1 MIIDNSHIFYYEIK
15 DSDTGDV
22 TYTLPYS
29 TINAPS
35 ADDVDTIAV
44 ALAIAVQER
53 WRTLG
58 WKHPDLY
65 YRIGYYS
72 PFPSGMDPDL
82 PFDIHCRVRKALKG
96 A

>member
-1 MIIDNSHIFYYEIK
+1 MVVNNPHTFYYEIK
-15 DSDTGDV
+15 DSQSGAV
-22 TYTLPYS
+22 ACTLPYS

-35 ADDVDTIAV
+35 VDDVDDIVFHLVDAV
-44 ALAIAVQER
+44 TER

-82 PFDIHCRVRKALKG
+82 PFDIHCRVRKALEEK
-96 A
+96 

>member
-1 MIIDNSHIFYYEIK
+1 MTTPKLEELRKIPFQDQYDAF
-15 DSDTGDV
+15 
-22 TYTLPYS
+22 
-29 TINAPS
+29 NALS
-35 ADDVDTIAV
+35 EDDVDTIAV

-82 PFDIHCRVRKALKG
+82 PFDIHCRVRKELEK
-96 A
+96 

>member
-1 MIIDNSHIFYYEIK
+1 MVINNPHTFYYEIK

-22 TYTLPYS
+22 AYTLPYS

-82 PFDIHCRVRKALKG
+82 PFNIHCRVRKVLEK
-96 A
+96 